1 MTITSR
7 IHDELFQGVAGYA
20 LDGETIDRAR
30 LARDVLSNMNAGTM
44 AEAIIN
50 DVAAFRLAFLAA
62 LDLACSEM
70 AEKIAADRQR
80 EAA

>member
-1 MTITSR
+1 MSIADR
-7 IHDELFQGVAGYA
+7 IHDELFHGVAGYS

-30 LARDVLSNMNAGTM
+30 LACDVMNDMNAGTV
-44 AEAIIN
+44 AEMVMN

-70 AEKIAADRQR
+70 ADRIAADRAR
-80 EAA
+80 AA